1 MRGLGEEWRRQYDI
15 DDWGDQEESER
26 TRWTMWKMTG
36 FSSYSTAIFVAAL
49 ILSLVLLGL
58 VNPTSPSLSSVMASL
73 VWVSVGLTS
82 LGGVMMI
89 VFLISTH
96 RLLYKD

>member
-1 MRGLGEEWRRQYDI
+1 
-15 DDWGDQEESER
+15 
-26 TRWTMWKMTG
+26 MTG